1 MQNAVQLARFLPRF
15 RIGSMPARPIWT
27 RCATSLGVHTVRLKL
42 TALPEM
48 HPCLLWND
56 VLAATAA
63 VLEQDAASRS
73 HPVFLQ
79 IQEIPGYGSGEVRI
93 EIAVAGVPRGDVAKA
108 RRTYESHRR
117 VELAAIAVAGL
128 ALFCAGGHQIRDV
141 SLRGTSADYLI
152 DDERYLLE
160 VAGRSRKSDFS
171 AAWHERWRRLAEGS
185 TAGFYVSVTEFETPA
200 SRLGFGA

>member
-1 MQNAVQLARFLPRF
+1 
-15 RIGSMPARPIWT
+15 
-27 RCATSLGVHTVRLKL
+27 VRLKL

-56 VLAATAA
+56 ILAAAVA

-73 HPVFLQ
+73 YPLSLQ
-79 IQEIPGYGSGEVRI
+79 IQEIPGYGSSEVQL
-93 EIAVAGVPRGDVAKA
+93 EITVAGVPRGDVAKA
-108 RRTYESHRR
+108 RRTYESHRL

-152 DDERYLLE
+152 DDQRYLLE
-160 VAGRSRKSDFS
+160 VAGRSRKSDAS
-171 AAWHERWRRLAEGS
+171 AAWNERWRRLAEGS
-185 TAGFYVSVTEFETPA
+185 TAGFYLSVTEFETPA